1 MENITQV
8 TTFVFSGL
16 TDNEKLL
23 PFLLI
28 FFLFIYLLTIM
39 SNIGI
44 IALVCNTSRLHSPM
58 YYFLSCLSL
67 VDIFYSSVI
76 TPKMFSDLISVRK
89 VISFNGCA
97 LQFFFYAALGG
108 TETFLLSAMSYDRYI
123 AVCHPLHYMSVMTKM
138 KCLWMVIF
146 SFSTGFFQSAVQTS
160 CAFSLKFCGS
170 NLIDHFYCDIPP
182 LLKLSC
188 SDTFYCTIVTIYT
201 VGILTISSLMTILL
215 SYLFILAS
223 VLRMKSTESRKKA
236 FSTCSSH
243 LMCASIFFV
252 TIFITYLHAPSSV
265 FTSQDKVASIFYSSV
280 TPMLNP
286 LIYTLRNQQV
296 KKIMAQMVH
305 SSHTKG
311 LKNVEDIWR

>member
-1 MENITQV
+1 MENTTQV

-23 PFLLI
+23 PFLFI

-58 YYFLSCLSL
+58 YYFLSYLSL

-188 SDTFYCTIVTIYT
+188 SHTFYCTIVTICM
-201 VGILTISSLMTILL
+201 VSLCTISSLMAILL
-215 SYLFILAS
+215 SYLYILAS
-223 VLRMKSTESRKKA
+223 VFRMKSTESRKKA

-243 LMCASIFFV
+243 FMCASVFYVTVFF
-252 TIFITYLHAPSSV
+252 TYLRPPSSV
-265 FTSQDKVASIFYSSV
+265 FTGQDKVAAIFYSTV

-286 LIYTLRNQQV
+286 LAYTLRNQEV
-296 KKIMAQMVH
+296 KRIIAQLVVNFK
-305 SSHTKG
+305 SSNHYM
-311 LKNVEDIWR
+311 